1 MWTLEDLL
9 QQILHIAQNEDV
21 TVVREQLISGPYI
34 SEDEALRLASD
45 ANANQNTQ
53 ESGFEETS
61 SGLVI
66 PR

>member
-21 TVVREQLISGPYI
+21 TVVREQVISGPYI
-34 SEDEALRLASD
+34 SEDEALRLAAD
-45 ANANQNTQ
+45 ANANPNTQ
-53 ESGFEETS
+53 ESGFEETR